1 MMPGGLTDARPA
13 TPEIQ
18 KIADEVKPQLESKT
32 NRTYEEFKVVQYKTQ
47 VVAGTN
53 YYIKVQVGDNSYIH
67 IKVFKSLPAEHETLT
82 LTGYQEGKSKDDELS
97 GF

>member
-32 NRTYEEFKVVQYKTQ
+32 NRTYEEFKAVEYKTQ

-67 IKVFKSLPAEHETLT
+67 IKVFKSLPAEHQTLT
-82 LTGYQEGKSKDDELS
+82 LTGYQVGKSKDDELS